1 MGADYSIC
9 VKFIA
14 TRAPTLFGY
23 IISVLAYVHMYK
35 IYIEIPDRVGT
46 YIKLDAMLQK

>member
-1 MGADYSIC
+1 MIFSIAMGADYSIC

-23 IISVLAYVHMYK
+23 IISVLASVTYVHMYK

-46 YIKLDAMLQK
+46 